1 MPQREPMQCFVYK
14 SLVKR
19 DVYVYLD
26 RRDDFSRLPEALLG
40 LLGQLQLVVEFEL
53 TPERRLAK
61 ETAAVVLESLAARG
75 YHLQMPDIDMPASDT
90 AH

>member
-1 MPQREPMQCFVYK
+1 MQCFVYK

-53 TPERRLAK
+53 TPERQLAK
-61 ETAAVVLESLAARG
+61 ETAAVVLENLIARG
-75 YHLQMPDIDMPASDT
+75 YHLQMPDIDTPASDS

>member
-1 MPQREPMQCFVYK
+1 MQCFVYK
-14 SLVKR
+14 SLAKR

-40 LLGQLQLVVEFEL
+40 LLGELQLVVEFEL

-61 ETAAVVLESLAARG
+61 ETAAVVLGNLAARG
-75 YHLQMPDIDMPASDT
+75 YHLQMPDIEPPASER